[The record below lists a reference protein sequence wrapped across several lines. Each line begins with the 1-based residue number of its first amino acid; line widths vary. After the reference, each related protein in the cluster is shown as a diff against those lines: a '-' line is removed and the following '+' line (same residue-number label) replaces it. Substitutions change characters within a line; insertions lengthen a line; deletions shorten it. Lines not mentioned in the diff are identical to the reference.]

1 MSSVSTSYEM
11 SGRARQK
18 QRTREAL
25 VAAARG
31 LVADGVVPTIEA
43 VAERSGISRTTA
55 YRYFPNQTS
64 LLASAHP
71 EVRATSMLSRPD
83 EADVAK
89 RLDDV
94 VRQFTKLIVET
105 EPQQRTMLRL
115 SLTEGRGELPLR
127 QGRAIGWI
135 AEALEPLREELT
147 NHELR
152 LLVLA
157 IRATI
162 GIEALVWL
170 VDVAGLSRPQARR
183 LMRRSAAALLAD
195 ARAVSASP
203 RPGRDGRTSTRSRS
217 LSPGR
222 SE

>member
-1 MSSVSTSYEM
+1 MSTGYETG
-11 SGRARQK
+11 GRARQK
-18 QRTREAL
+18 QRTRGVL
-25 VAAARG
+25 VAAARQLVTDG
-31 LVADGVVPTIEA
+31 LVPTVDA

-64 LLASAHP
+64 LLSVAHP
-71 EVRATSMLSRPD
+71 EVQAVSLLTEPA
-83 EADVAK
+83 ETDVAK

-94 VRQFTKLIVET
+94 VRQFTRLIVDT

-115 SLTEGRGELPLR
+115 SLTEGPAELPLR

-135 AEALEPLREELT
+135 SEALEPLRTDLT
-147 NHELR
+147 DPQLHR
-152 LLVLA
+152 LVIA

-170 VDVAGLSRPQARR
+170 VDVAGLSRTEAAQ

-195 ARAVSASP
+195 ALR
-203 RPGRDGRTSTRSRS
+203 
-217 LSPGR
+217 
-222 SE
+222 

>member
-1 MSSVSTSYEM
+1 MSTVSTDNDAG
-11 SGRARQK
+11 GRTRQK

-25 VAAARG
+25 IGAARA
-31 LVADGVVPTIEA
+31 LVTDGVVPTVDA

-55 YRYFPNQTS
+55 YRYFANQAS
-64 LLASAHP
+64 LLAAAHP
-71 EVRATSMLSRPD
+71 EVQVASLLTQPD
-83 EADVAK
+83 ETDVAK

-94 VRQFTKLIVET
+94 VRRFTELIVET
-105 EPQQRTMLRL
+105 ETQQRTMLRL
-115 SLTEGRGELPLR
+115 SLTSEPGELPLR

-147 NHELR
+147 SDELHR
-152 LLVLA
+152 LVLA

-170 VDVAGLSRPQARR
+170 VDVGGLSRTHARQ

-195 ARAVSASP
+195 AYEQKSARAGDEA
-203 RPGRDGRTSTRSRS
+203 RSRHR
-217 LSPGR
+217 P
-222 SE
+222 

>member
-1 MSSVSTSYEM
+1 MG
-11 SGRARQK
+11 GRARQK
-18 QRTREAL
+18 QRTREVL
-25 VAAARG
+25 VAAARQ
-31 LVADGVVPTIEA
+31 LVTEGAVPTVDA

-64 LLASAHP
+64 LLAAAHP
-71 EVRATSMLSRPD
+71 ETQTGSLLTHPD
-83 EADVAK
+83 ETDVAK

-94 VRQFTKLIVET
+94 VCQFTKLIVTT

-115 SLTEGRGELPLR
+115 SLTEKPAELPLR
-127 QGRAIGWI
+127 KGRAIRWI

-147 NHELR
+147 SKELHR
-152 LLVLA
+152 LAIA

-170 VDVAGLSRPQARR
+170 VDVAGLSRPQAIQ

-195 ARAVSASP
+195 ALR
-203 RPGRDGRTSTRSRS
+203 
-217 LSPGR
+217 
-222 SE
+222 